1 MPMSEGLF
9 WLVLT
14 TLLFAGAFWL
24 YRAFPFVWMLPI
36 LTVTAAVMVIL
47 SLSGT
52 THAVYMSGGQYLSR
66 MLGPAITA
74 FAIPLYQVRHHV
86 RKFLPEIA
94 LGVGI
99 GTIIALTS
107 DLLLGLLLHLGR
119 TTNLALL
126 PKSVTLPVALAISE
140 RSGGTLAL
148 TATFVLVTGLVGS
161 IVGPCLMTGLR
172 IRHFV
177 GRGVGLA
184 SIAHVMGA
192 TKSMSLDQ
200 REGAVGLL
208 TMILTAI
215 LASVLAPWII
225 QIVY

>member
-1 MPMSEGLF
+1 MSEALLWF
-9 WLVLT
+9 MLT
-14 TLLFAGAFWL
+14 VLLFAGAFWL
-24 YRAFPFVWMLPI
+24 YQKYPFIWMLPI
-36 LTVTAAVMVIL
+36 LTVTAAVIVIL
-47 SLSGT
+47 ALSGT
-52 THAVYMSGGQYLSR
+52 SHAVYMSGGQYLSK

-74 FAIPLYQVRHHV
+74 FAIPLYHVRHHV
-86 RKFLPEIA
+86 RRFIPEIF

-99 GTIIALTS
+99 GTLIALTS
-107 DLLLGLLLHLGR
+107 DVMLGLLLHLER

-161 IVGPCLMTGLR
+161 IIGPRLMTGLK

-177 GRGVGLA
+177 SRGVGLA

-208 TMILTAI
+208 TMVLTAI

-225 QIVY
+225 QMVY